1 MSSNYQSGFKGQ
13 QPGFNPTGQY
23 GGGTKPIFESV
34 GNYDGSGPGASGV
47 GATGFGNVNSISGG
61 GSFHSSNPDYY
72 KKALKG
78 GSAINSLNSY
88 GNGGGGSPYGGF
100 YSGGANYQESARQ
113 DNIDCV
119 CVPYDQCP
127 ARDILGRKG
136 DLILPLDPRNL
147 GSDIEAYSEETNS
160 TSNSTVTRVPKEA
173 SVDDDSIDHDA
184 SVEIETSRQDVKKVS
199 KREVAAKKSDELQK
213 ADGEAV
219 SISIICFVQCL
230 TCTKSFHLFIIFEC
244 MD

>member
-1 MSSNYQSGFKGQ
+1 MEGC
-13 QPGFNPTGQY
+13 
-23 GGGTKPIFESV
+23 
-34 GNYDGSGPGASGV
+34 GS
-47 GATGFGNVNSISGG
+47 TGFGNVNSLGG
-61 GSFHSSNPDYY
+61 GSSFHSSNPDYY

-78 GSAINSLNSY
+78 GSGINSLNSY
-88 GNGGGGSPYGGF
+88 GNGGSGSPYGGI
-100 YSGGANYQESARQ
+100 YSAGSNYQESARQ
-113 DNIDCV
+113 DNFDCV

-147 GSDIEAYSEETNS
+147 GSDIEAYSEESNS

-173 SVDDDSIDHDA
+173 NEPNVDDESIDHDA
-184 SVEIETSRQDVKKVS
+184 SAEIETTRQDVKKVS

-219 SISIICFVQCL
+219 SISVITCFCFFFVQCL
-230 TCTKSFHLFIIFEC
+230 HEITSFIHHLLMQLTHYTYTRIVLVAK
-244 MD
+244 